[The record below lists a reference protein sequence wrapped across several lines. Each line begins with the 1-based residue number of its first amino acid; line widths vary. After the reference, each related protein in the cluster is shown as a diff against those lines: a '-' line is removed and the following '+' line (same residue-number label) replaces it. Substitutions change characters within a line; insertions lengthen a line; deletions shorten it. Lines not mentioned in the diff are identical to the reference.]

1 MNNKPTNVHEH
12 SEEIRCSHCDKLLA
26 KGVDGINV
34 YEIKCTRCGIMNS
47 IFRDIQDQ
55 IIITNID
62 GKILFAN
69 RLVEEITGYKLS
81 EILGKNPSLW
91 GGQMSKEF
99 YKKMWHTIKS
109 EGKPIEVIVKNKNKK
124 GEIYKAKLRISP
136 VFDSSGKIEFFVGM
150 ESVIRNNKNEL
161 RTNTRK

>member
-1 MNNKPTNVHEH
+1 
-12 SEEIRCSHCDKLLA
+12 
-26 KGVDGINV
+26 
-34 YEIKCTRCGIMNS
+34 MNS

-55 IIITNID
+55 IIITNIH

-99 YKKMWHTIKS
+99 YEKMWHTIKV
-109 EGKPIEVIVKNKNKK
+109 EGKTVDVTLNNKNKYGK
-124 GEIYKAKLRISP
+124 IYKARLRISP
-136 VFDSSGKIEFFVGM
+136 IFDSNGKIEFFVGM
-150 ESVIRNNKNEL
+150 ESVVKNKNEL
-161 RTNTRK
+161 RTNTNKRKSSRMRRARSKNS